1 MPKLQEGK
9 QFNECEST
17 IRKRH
22 LQTKFK
28 GSKAFTDKILDQN
41 IDKLFA
47 WICVRVLQPFGN
59 LIQCQN
65 R

>member
-1 MPKLQEGK
+1 MAKLQKGK

-17 IRKRH
+17 IRKRY
-22 LQTKFK
+22 LQTKFE
-28 GSKAFTDKILDQN
+28 GRKAFTDKIFKQN
-41 IDKLFA
+41 IDKLFT
-47 WICVRVLQPFGN
+47 WISVRVLQPFGN